1 MSRPEL
7 AMPVPKSV
15 AQYLLRVDERP
26 FVIDTHRSASRRM
39 RAVLLAQ
46 VVSLIGEAAKPG
58 DGFTLPKQLA

>member
-39 RAVLLAQ
+39 RVVQLAQ
-46 VVSLIGEAAKPG
+46 SS
-58 DGFTLPKQLA
+58 T